1 MSSENERTFDQAT
14 PDVAAPP
21 TTITHELQ
29 RLQSSWCW
37 LLSLGI
43 LLVLCG
49 TVAVIFP
56 VITSVAAISVLG
68 VILLIAGLATIVGS
82 FWAGQWSGFLVQI
95 LVGILYLG
103 AGLAVGERP
112 LISVLMLTFF
122 LAISFMVL
130 GAFRTVGAL
139 IIRFPQW
146 GWALLNGTITF
157 LCGLVIYRHLPLD
170 ALWVIGLLVGL
181 EMLFNGWTWIMLSIE
196 LRKIPKEART

>member
-1 MSSENERTFDQAT
+1 
-14 PDVAAPP
+14 
-21 TTITHELQ
+21 
-29 RLQSSWCW
+29 
-37 LLSLGI
+37 
-43 LLVLCG
+43 
-49 TVAVIFP
+49 
-56 VITSVAAISVLG
+56 
-68 VILLIAGLATIVGS
+68 
-82 FWAGQWSGFLVQI
+82 
-95 LVGILYLG
+95 
-103 AGLAVGERP
+103 
-112 LISVLMLTFF
+112 MLTFF

-196 LRKIPKEART
+196 VRKIPKEARP